1 MGNKVFTFG
10 DIRIREVKGKYYVYL
25 IEKGDGGQR
34 RDRYVGSLDK
44 VVEIA
49 LGVWGNPPLCGRRDL
64 NPGSPAWEAGV
75 LIQPR
80 LRPQFY

>member
-49 LGVWGNPPLCGRRDL
+49 LGVLGGTPLIAGQGFE
-64 NPGSPAWEAGV
+64 PWSTGPKPAI
-75 LIQPR
+75 LDR
-80 LRPQFY
+80 